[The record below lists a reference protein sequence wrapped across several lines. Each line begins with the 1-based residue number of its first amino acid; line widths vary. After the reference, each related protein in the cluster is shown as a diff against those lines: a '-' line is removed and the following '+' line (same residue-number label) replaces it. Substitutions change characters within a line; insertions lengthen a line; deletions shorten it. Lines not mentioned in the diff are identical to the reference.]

1 VRGSEYVHV
10 IVTASLLLL
19 AAPRVLRGQSLP
31 SPCAPGQSAPV
42 FSDIGA
48 TGEQVDAF
56 LITLKKAVASD
67 DRRKVASLIRYP
79 IAAWTG
85 SKRTVFRTPGA
96 LVASYELIFTALL
109 QKTIADA
116 RTECLFTNSQ
126 GAMIHDGEVWFNGF
140 RTGALEIVTI
150 NK

>member
-1 VRGSEYVHV
+1 MV
-10 IVTASLLLL
+10 AALLLL
-19 AAPRVLRGQSLP
+19 AAPCLLADQSSGAR
-31 SPCAPGQSAPV
+31 SPCAPGQSAPA

-48 TGEQVDAF
+48 TSEQVDAF
-56 LITLKKAVASD
+56 LITLKKAAASD
-67 DRRKVASLIRYP
+67 DRRKVASMIRYP

-85 SKRTVFRTPGA
+85 SKRAIFRTPGA
-96 LVASYELIFTALL
+96 LLASYELVFTARL